1 LCAEYRLAFG
11 QQADAGEHFFDELV
25 TGFVELDL
33 AGLLVDGVVAG
44 LGDLAFDF
52 FDVLL
57 QRGISLLIS
66 MYSLELSSA

>member
-1 LCAEYRLAFG
+1 
-11 QQADAGEHFFDELV
+11 V

-33 AGLLVDGVVAG
+33 TGLLVDGVVAG

-52 FDVLL
+52 FDVL